1 MECNQKIRRAWV
13 CGGVVKKIVIES
25 WRQEFLS
32 IYS

>member
-13 CGGVVKKIVIES
+13 CGGVKKIVIES